1 MGAVGPMSPIPNP
14 NLNMTWR
21 RNAYDC

>member
-1 MGAVGPMSPIPNP
+1 MGAVGSMSPIPNP